1 MPEVAAEQKDFKF
14 KIVLL
19 GEGCVGKSSLVL
31 RFVEN
36 KFSSRHLSTIQAS
49 FVSKTIHIDDCKA
62 ELHIWD
68 TAGQEKYHALGPI
81 YYRGSNGVLL
91 VFDITDRRSFERVK
105 NWVLEIKT
113 CLGKTA
119 EILIVGNK
127 TDLED
132 ERLISR
138 QDAEVYADSE
148 NALYMETSAQDNIGI
163 PEAFEALTAKM
174 IEHARTAPTESAI
187 SNRSIRLIDDDE
199 ARGSKS
205 KGCCR

>member
-1 MPEVAAEQKDFKF
+1 MLETNVDQKSFKF

-36 KFSSRHLSTIQAS
+36 KFSCKHLSTIQAS
-49 FVSKTIHIDDCKA
+49 FQNKTVNVEDCQA
-62 ELHIWD
+62 DLHIWD

-91 VFDITDRRSFERVK
+91 VFDITDRKSFEKVK

-113 CLGKTA
+113 CLGNTA

-127 TDLED
+127 IDLEE
-132 ERLISR
+132 ERQVTR
-138 QDAEVYADSE
+138 QDAEAYAESE
-148 NALYMETSAQDNIGI
+148 GALYMETSAQDNVGI
-163 PEAFEALTAKM
+163 SDAFESLTAKM
-174 IEHARTAPTESAI
+174 IEHSRTRSTEPPST
-187 SNRSIRLIDDDE
+187 NRSIRLIDNDE
-199 ARGSKS
+199 AERSK
-205 KGCCR
+205 KCCR